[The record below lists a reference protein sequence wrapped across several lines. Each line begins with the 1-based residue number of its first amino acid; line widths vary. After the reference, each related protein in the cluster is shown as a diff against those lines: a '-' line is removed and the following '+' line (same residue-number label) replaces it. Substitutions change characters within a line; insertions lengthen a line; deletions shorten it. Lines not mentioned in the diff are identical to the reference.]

1 MLILI
6 LTLGFFFPLLA
17 PSDGVA
23 EIIIPEPIVSPLPP
37 NEWLKAI
44 VYVESGTTGSET
56 YNKNEPQA
64 VGKLQ
69 QYPIFVKD
77 VNRILG
83 YKKYSLDDRL
93 NDKKAEEMFW
103 IYQNYYNPEMNFEK
117 MCRIQCGGPTGYYK
131 KGTIG
136 YYNLVKIRLY
146 S

>member
-6 LTLGFFFPLLA
+6 LTLGFLFPLLA
-17 PSDGVA
+17 PSDGVI

-44 VYVESGTTGSET
+44 VYVESGTTGSEA

-83 YKKYSLDDRL
+83 YEKYSLDDRL
-93 NDKKAEEMFW
+93 NNKKAEEMFW

-117 MCRIQCGGPTGYYK
+117 MCRIQCGGPTGYQK
-131 KGTIG
+131 SSTLN
-136 YYNLVKIRLY
+136 YYNLVKARLY

>member
-1 MLILI
+1 MFIGIRL
-6 LTLGFFFPLLA
+6 LLA
-17 PSDGVA
+17 PDTGVISIA
-23 EIIIPEPIVSPLPP
+23 LPSPIISTFPP

-44 VYVESGTTGSET
+44 IYVESGTIGSEA
-56 YNKNEPQA
+56 YNKNEPLA
-64 VGKLQ
+64 AGKLQ

-83 YKKYSLDDRL
+83 YEKYSLNDRL

-117 MCRIQCGGPTGYYK
+117 MCRIQCGGPTGYQK
-131 KGTIG
+131 TCTLD
-136 YYNLVKIRLY
+136 YYNLVKTHLY